1 MARND
6 NYLFN
11 NTAIALLGVLATL
24 QNSSGMDLANSL
36 LINPFLLHADTLKF
50 LAAANVKLRSLEE
63 LLGKSPR
70 TVVDFASR
78 YQSLLTLSVNCLTIG
93 LEAELMQLDGNLL
106 YPTDKLQNYQ
116 FPSAR
121 HLGARATRMQKAA
134 TRLAP
139 LLQNTSTSL
148 YLNLRIE
155 L

>member
-11 NTAIALLGVLATL
+11 NTAIALIGVLATL
-24 QNSSGMDLANSL
+24 QRSSGMDLANSL

-50 LAAANVKLRSLEE
+50 LTAANVKLRSLEE

-78 YQSLLTLSVNCLTIG
+78 YQSLLPLSVNCLTIG
-93 LEAELMQLDGNLL
+93 LESELMQLDGDFL
-106 YPTDKLQNYQ
+106 YPTDKLKSYQ

-121 HLGARATRMQKAA
+121 LLGARATRMQKAA

-139 LLQNTSTSL
+139 LLQNTSASL